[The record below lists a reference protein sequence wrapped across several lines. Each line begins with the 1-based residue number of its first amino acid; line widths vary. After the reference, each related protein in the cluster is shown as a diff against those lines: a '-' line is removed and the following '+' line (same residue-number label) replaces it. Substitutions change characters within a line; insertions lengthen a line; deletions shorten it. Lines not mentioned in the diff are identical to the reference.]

1 MLFSQSRWL
10 SNITFHLQSI
20 WLQDLVVVDSES
32 CQTSF
37 PSVCVPPSVQFES
50 EQTPSCL
57 TSRQLRSAAFAQDSV
72 RNLQNYSYVIF
83 LLWDQ
88 STIERLSEAMRAA
101 LVGNNL
107 SPAHY
112 IELVSQSRWLSNI
125 TFHLQS
131 IWLQDLVVVD
141 SESCQT
147 SFPSVC
153 VPPSVQFE
161 SEQTPSCL
169 TSRQLRSAAFAQD
182 SVRNLQNYS
191 YVIFLLWD
199 QSTIERLSEA
209 MRAALVGN
217 NLSPAH
223 YIENFISV

>member
-1 MLFSQSRWL
+1 
-10 SNITFHLQSI
+10 
-20 WLQDLVVVDSES
+20 
-32 CQTSF
+32 
-37 PSVCVPPSVQFES
+37 
-50 EQTPSCL
+50 
-57 TSRQLRSAAFAQDSV
+57 
-72 RNLQNYSYVIF
+72 
-83 LLWDQ
+83 
-88 STIERLSEAMRAA
+88 MRAA

-169 TSRQLRSAAFAQD
+169 TSRQLRSCTGFG
-182 SVRNLQNYS
+182 SEFTELFLCH
-191 YVIFLLWD
+191 IFTLRPIND
-199 QSTIERLSEA
+199 RKIERSDARCFGRQQPLACALHRKFHLSLKKSDLS
-209 MRAALVGN
+209 RPNIYKALKYFW
-217 NLSPAH
+217 LSNWVSIAR
-223 YIENFISV
+223 VVAVQ